1 MKARYYPN
9 SDFLGAKMGSNPSY
23 VWRSILEAQ
32 EVIKKGTRRRI
43 GNGDD
48 TMVWKD
54 PWLPCFE
61 NENLT
66 TTMPEDKW
74 DEDVLNDLCN
84 DRDKRLIKQIPIP
97 IRSRSDSW
105 YWILDDKGEFSVK
118 SC

>member
-1 MKARYYPN
+1 MLTLRLINNSNPLVTKLMKARYYPN

-66 TTMPEDKW
+66 TTMPEELQYTK
-74 DEDVLNDLCN
+74 
-84 DRDKRLIKQIPIP
+84 
-97 IRSRSDSW
+97 
-105 YWILDDKGEFSVK
+105 VK
-118 SC
+118 SDG

>member
-1 MKARYYPN
+1 M
-9 SDFLGAKMGSNPSY
+9 DEHGS
-23 VWRSILEAQ
+23 
-32 EVIKKGTRRRI
+32 
-43 GNGDD
+43 
-48 TMVWKD
+48 
-54 PWLPCFE
+54 
-61 NENLT
+61 
-66 TTMPEDKW
+66 KW